1 MCHTVDSIATD
12 PQGQYNRGMY
22 DFQAARKRSE
32 LLMNIRQ
39 YFISHGYLEV
49 STPALSPYLIPE
61 PTIKVFGTEFRN
73 EFTGNLDLYLIPS
86 PEIFMKKLLAAGS
99 GSIFQISQCFRNS
112 EQLGDVHNP
121 EFTMLEYYTVDADD
135 RDSIAITEDMIAAT
149 ALKGIRAGWMD
160 SRPLVITMHEAM
172 LRYAGVDMDKAE
184 DISYLRSE
192 ARRLSLEP
200 GEDESWDDTFNR
212 IFLTYT
218 EPSLPKDRR
227 VYLTDYPDRIR
238 CLAKKADGRPCRKRW
253 EMYIGGIEI
262 ANCYDEE
269 TDREETRSYFEE
281 EERRLCDERRGT
293 GDVIPPADPSF
304 PQLAIPQSSGAA
316 MGLDRLLAAHLGL
329 NCIAPLLLFPLSD
342 MLTSGKPK
350 ESE

>member
-1 MCHTVDSIATD
+1 
-12 PQGQYNRGMY
+12 
-22 DFQAARKRSE
+22 
-32 LLMNIRQ
+32 MNIREF
-39 YFISHGYLEV
+39 FIGKDYLEV
-49 STPALSPYLIPE
+49 FTPTLAPALIPE
-61 PTIKVFGTEFRN
+61 PTIRIFETEFRN
-73 EFTGNLDLYLIPS
+73 EFTGNLPLYMIPS
-86 PEIFMKKLLAAGS
+86 PEVFMKKLLAAGS
-99 GSIFQISQCFRNS
+99 PSIFQISQCFRNA
-112 EQLGDVHNP
+112 EQLGDIHNP
-121 EFTMLEYYTVDADD
+121 EFTMLEYYTLGFDE
-135 RDSIAITEDMIAAT
+135 RDSIGLTIEMIAKT
-149 ALKGIRAGWMD
+149 AIASPSWLEEE
-160 SRPLVITMHEAM
+160 PLIITMDEAM
-172 LRYAGVDMDKAE
+172 ARYAGVDMEKAE
-184 DISYLRSE
+184 DLDYLRAE
-192 ARRLSLEP
+192 ARRLGLEP
-200 GEDESWDDTFNR
+200 QDGESWDDTFNR

-329 NCIAPLLLFPLSD
+329 NCIEPLLLFPLSD
-342 MLTSGKPK
+342 MLRQ
-350 ESE
+350 